1 MDIKLSEN
9 AAVVLKK
16 RYLRKNNKGE
26 IIETPEELFL
36 RVAKAVASADK
47 RYGVSDD
54 KIKRLSSSFY
64 NIMAGLEF
72 MPNSPTLMNAGL
84 DIGQLSACFVLPVED
99 SMEGIFDTLKACAL
113 IHKTGGG
120 TGFSFSRLR
129 AKDTVVGTTGGFA
142 SGPVSFM
149 KVFDSAT
156 QAVKQG
162 GRRRGANMGILRV
175 DHPDILEFIKC
186 KSEEGE
192 ISNFNISVSVTD
204 EFMEKVANDESYN
217 LIDPHTKEVK
227 GSLKAKE
234 VFDLITESAYKNGE
248 PGIVFID
255 RINQSNPTPQ
265 LGDIESTNPCV
276 TGDTL
281 VSTEK
286 GLMPMADIVHK
297 YPQGGIK
304 ILVDESVLELGRPP
318 SGGVATLV
326 KRKCSLQRISRAFR
340 TGIKQCYR
348 IVTESGY
355 TLVATA
361 DHKPLTEEG
370 FKEVRNLEAKKDKV
384 YIQPQQGFFNKDFSL
399 PFGVMNEF
407 KGDNGVRYKLNLPAN
422 WSKELGEVLG
432 FIVGD
437 GWIIENGKN
446 CRLGLTFGDKDK
458 EILLYFK
465 RILNDYYGKRIKEV
479 KRDNGVWH
487 LSYHSKYF
495 VDFFKKLGVKGW
507 EAEDKNVPDSIFT
520 APYEAVAGFLRGLF
534 SSDGTVRDSLKSSS
548 DWVAL
553 SSKSRKLLQGVQIL
567 LLNLGIKSTFFDR
580 SRSPSV
586 KFSYIDK
593 TGEKKLYQCDGIL
606 YELGVFGESLD
617 KFKETINFLQKE
629 KNRRLRGVRP
639 KKRRPQEFL
648 EVIKTIEYLGEKE
661 VYNLTE
667 PATHSMIVNGF
678 VTRQCGEQPLLPYES
693 CNLGS
698 INLARMLKREAEG
711 YSIDW
716 DKLKGTVHLS
726 VHFLDNVIDINRFP
740 LEKIT
745 EKNLRTRKIGLGV
758 MGFATMLAY
767 LGIPY
772 DSEEGLKLAEEIM
785 SFIREHA
792 LVKSSQLAKK
802 KGIFPAYK
810 NSVYDKEGV
819 VLRNATLT
827 TIAPTGTISIIVGPC
842 SSGIEPIF
850 ALVYHKNVLDGEKLF
865 EIDQAFEETAKKRG
879 FYSDSLLERISQNN
893 GSLQGIREIP
903 DDVKKVFRTAMDISP
918 EWHIKMQAA
927 FQKYTDNAVSKTIN
941 LVNSATIEDVRNAY
955 LLAYKLG
962 CKGITVYRDGS
973 RRVQV
978 LTTGKKK
985 NLPVEQAVKTAVSNE
1000 ALITPKPRP
1009 DVIIGTTTKMN
1020 TGCGNLYV
1028 TINQGPDG
1036 EFFEVFTQMGK
1047 AGGCAASQLEAIG
1060 RLISLALRGGLDL
1073 KIVIEQLKGIRC
1085 PSPSWAN
1092 GRKIFSCADA
1102 IAQVLEKRMN
1112 DQKSIIHSQPSE
1124 EFNSPVFDS
1133 KSKKAE
1139 KVVVAL
1145 KEANVVGVC
1154 PDCGDSLRYQEG
1166 CITCASC
1173 GYSRC

>member
-16 RYLRKNNKGE
+16 RYLCKNNKGE
-26 IIETPEELFL
+26 VIETPEELFL

-47 RYGVSDD
+47 RYGVSAD
-54 KIKRLSSSFY
+54 KIKKMSSLFY

-129 AKDTVVGTTGGFA
+129 AKDTIVGATGGFA

-186 KSEEGE
+186 KSEEGK

-204 EFMEKVANDESYN
+204 EFMEKAANDESYN

-234 VFDLITESAYKNGE
+234 VFDLITEYAYKNGE

-286 GLMPMADIVHK
+286 GLMPMADIVQK
-297 YPQGGIK
+297 YPQGGLK
-304 ILVDESVLELGRPP
+304 ILVDESILYSQYAEYD
-318 SGGVATLV
+318 SDVAVEV
-326 KRKCSLQRISRAFR
+326 KRKCGLHTISRAFK
-340 TGIKQCYR
+340 TGIKPCYR
-348 IVTESGY
+348 ITTSAGY
-355 TLVATA
+355 QLTATS
-361 DHKPLTEEG
+361 DHKVMTNRGWVEVKDLRIGEDKILIQPEEG
-370 FKEVRNLEAKKDKV
+370 
-384 YIQPQQGFFNKDFSL
+384 IFNSELRL
-399 PFGVMNEF
+399 PFAVENEHL
-407 KGDNGVRYKLNLPAN
+407 GDNGRTYKMNLPSY
-422 WSKELGEVLG
+422 WSKELGRVLG
-432 FIVGD
+432 FLVGD
-437 GWIIENGKN
+437 GWLRESGKD
-446 CRLGLTFGDKDK
+446 CRVGFTFGEKDV
-458 EILLYFK
+458 LDHFK
-465 RILNDYYGKRIKEV
+465 PILNNFYGAPIQEV
-479 KRDNGVWH
+479 KRENNVWH

-495 VDFFKKLGVKGW
+495 VEFFKNLGVSSLLAGEK
-507 EAEDKNVPDSIFT
+507 KVPESIFT
-520 APYEAVAGFLRGLF
+520 APKEAVIGFLQGLF
-534 SSDGTVRDSLKSSS
+534 SADGTILFEDEHKTRY
-548 DWVAL
+548 ARL
-553 SSKSRKLLQGVQIL
+553 SSKSLRLLREVQLL
-567 LLNLGIKSTFFDR
+567 LLNLGMKSRIYDR
-580 SRSPSV
+580 SRKERQGFKYV
-586 KFSYIDK
+586 NGQGK
-593 TGEKKLYQCDGIL
+593 EKEYLLDGVL
-606 YELGVFGESLD
+606 YELNISKESLKTFLNKVGFINAKHQGLSD
-617 KFKETINFLQKE
+617 KLKDFNYYSDIYEEI
-629 KNRRLRGVRP
+629 VSD
-639 KKRRPQEFL
+639 L
-648 EVIKTIEYLGEKE
+648 EYVGGRE
-661 VYNLTE
+661 VYDLTE
-667 PATHSMIVNGF
+667 PFTLTFITNGYISLD
-678 VTRQCGEQPLLPYES
+678 CGEQPLLPYES

-716 DKLKGTVHLS
+716 DKLKETVHLS
-726 VHFLDNVIDINRFP
+726 VHFLDNVIDINKFP
-740 LEKIT
+740 LEKIA
-745 EKNLRTRKIGLGV
+745 ENNLRTRKIGLGV
-758 MGFATMLAY
+758 MGWATMLAH

-785 SFIREHA
+785 SFIREQA

-802 KGIFPAYK
+802 KGVFPAYEG
-810 NSVYDKEGV
+810 SVYDKEGI

-865 EIDQAFEETAKKRG
+865 EIDQAFEETAKNRG
-879 FYSDSLLERISQNN
+879 FYSDSLLERIAQNN

-903 DDVKKVFRTAMDISP
+903 DDVKEVFRTAMDISP

-955 LLAYKLG
+955 LSAYKLG

-973 RRVQV
+973 RQVQV
-978 LTTGKKK
+978 LTTGEKENSSVK
-985 NLPVEQAVKTAVSNE
+985 QAVKTVVSNE

-1047 AGGCAASQLEAIG
+1047 AGGCAASQLEAVG

-1085 PSPSWAN
+1085 PSPSWTN

-1112 DQKSIIHSQPSE
+1112 DQKSITHSRHSE
-1124 EFNSPVFDS
+1124 GLNSPVFDS
-1133 KSKKAE
+1133 KSEKAGE
-1139 KVVVAL
+1139 VVAAL
-1145 KEANVVGVC
+1145 KKSNVVGVC